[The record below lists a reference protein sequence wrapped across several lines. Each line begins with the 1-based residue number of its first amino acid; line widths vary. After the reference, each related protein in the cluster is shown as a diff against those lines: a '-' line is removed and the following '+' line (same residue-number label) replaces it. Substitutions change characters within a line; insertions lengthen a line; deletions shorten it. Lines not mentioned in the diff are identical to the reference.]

1 MSAAATIR
9 VPHLRDGSIVA
20 KVGLAL
26 CAIVVA
32 SLSFGPS
39 YLHAQNVCGL
49 QAIKESQP
57 LIYPPIAK
65 AAGVEGSVVLLV
77 QFSLDGT
84 VSNARVVYGPKLL
97 EIASLN
103 FVRSL
108 RANSFAGPRE
118 CPVVLRFQMLGD
130 EHECSANEKTINLPP
145 AHFVDVQHYQ
155 IYGARGCFVTMAS
168 TTSAQ

>member
-1 MSAAATIR
+1 MLAHAVAALTM
-9 VPHLRDGSIVA
+9 
-20 KVGLAL
+20 
-26 CAIVVA
+26 AIVLV
-32 SLSFGPS
+32 SPLR
-39 YLHAQNVCGL
+39 AQKSSCG
-49 QAIKESQP
+49 ITSVTETSK

-77 QFSLDGT
+77 QFSLDGA

-118 CPVVLRFQMLGD
+118 CPMVLRFQMLGD
-130 EHECSANEKTINLPP
+130 EHECSANERTIDLPP

-155 IYGARGCFVTMAS
+155 IYGARSCFVTMSS